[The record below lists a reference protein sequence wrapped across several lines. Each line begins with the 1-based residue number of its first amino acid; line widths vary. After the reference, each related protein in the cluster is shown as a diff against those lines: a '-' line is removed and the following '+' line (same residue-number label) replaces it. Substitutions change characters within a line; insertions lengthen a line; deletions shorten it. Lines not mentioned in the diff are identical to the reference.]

1 MSGETQL
8 ELCLLYHLISSVK
21 LLQQW
26 FLVNSEL
33 GLLACSMLP
42 LYFYMNYGTFDK
54 GDVEDPQM
62 FNGLYQL
69 IFTCEN

>member
-8 ELCLLYHLISSVK
+8 ELCLLYRLISSVK

-33 GLLACSMLP
+33 GLPACGMLP
-42 LYFYMNYGTFDK
+42 LYFNMNYGTFGK
-54 GDVEDPQM
+54 GDVEDPQI
-62 FNGLYQL
+62 FNGLY
-69 IFTCEN
+69 